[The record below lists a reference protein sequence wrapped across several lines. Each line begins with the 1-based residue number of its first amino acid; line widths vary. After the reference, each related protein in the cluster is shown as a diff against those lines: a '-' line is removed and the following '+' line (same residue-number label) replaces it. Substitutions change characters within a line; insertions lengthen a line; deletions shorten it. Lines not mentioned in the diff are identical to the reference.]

1 MRTSLSSDA
10 NSVKGLS
17 DLLLK
22 TQGTNST
29 PKVSMSLTN
38 GPSWGNCV
46 HLQPLGDQTLMIGLW
61 KR

>member
-10 NSVKGLS
+10 NSVRGLS

-29 PKVSMSLTN
+29 PKASMSVTN
-38 GPSWGNCV
+38 GPGGETAYTFS
-46 HLQPLGDQTLMIGLW
+46 PLATRAFMIGLW